1 MCALCSTAPKMK
13 SVSQTRSAAVSDR
26 TAALVVLSML
36 LLPLGLT
43 GCQTTAPETTPVD
56 LESAIESLNRP
67 LGGDPAALY
76 RLRVS
81 ASGGLRMSV
90 LTSGEDGRLT
100 VSEPFGAAV
109 SLTSWSGSRQPTFF
123 DLREGCQIQATDLEQ
138 ALGVAAMP
146 LPQAVRL
153 FVGRLPA
160 IADDWIDPREDGR
173 ILIEGL
179 RWAALVTVAAEPW
192 RVVSVEQVGAQG
204 RGWRFELS
212 DHSLSVPGFVRVEN
226 AGGRWAELE
235 LVRLEWSEGGE
246 LPSPPDLPLCANEPK
261 R

>member
-1 MCALCSTAPKMK
+1 MI
-13 SVSQTRSAAVSDR
+13 SVTRTGSPAARDR
-26 TAALVVLSML
+26 AAALIVLPAL
-36 LLPLGLT
+36 LILLGLT
-43 GCQTTAPETTPVD
+43 GCQSTAPESTPVD
-56 LESAIESLNRP
+56 PESAIERLNRP
-67 LGGDPAALY
+67 LTGDPSVLY

-109 SLTSWSGSRQPTFF
+109 SLTSWSGSQQPTFF
-123 DLREGCQIQATDLEQ
+123 DLRKGCQLQATDLEQ

-153 FVGRLPA
+153 FAGRLPTFG
-160 IADDWIDPREDGR
+160 DDWVAPHEDGR

-192 RVVSVEQVGAQG
+192 RVVLVEQVGARG
-204 RGWRFELS
+204 RGWRIELS
-212 DHSLSVPGFVRVEN
+212 DHSLSVPGFIRVKN
-226 AGGRWAELE
+226 ADGRWAELK
-235 LVRLEWSEGGE
+235 LVRLEWHEGGE
-246 LPSPPDLPLCANEPK
+246 LPSTPELPLCANKPK

>member
-1 MCALCSTAPKMK
+1 MMK
-13 SVSQTRSAAVSDR
+13 STSQNRITAFGSRMAAWI
-26 TAALVVLSML
+26 LILP
-36 LLPLGLT
+36 LLPLGLA
-43 GCQTTAPETTPVD
+43 GCQSTALETVPVDPET
-56 LESAIESLNRP
+56 AIEKLNRP
-67 LGGDPAALY
+67 LTGDPAALY

-81 ASGGLRMSV
+81 SSGGLRMSV

-123 DLREGCQIQATDLEQ
+123 DLREGCQIEGMDLEQ

-153 FVGRLPA
+153 LSGRLPA
-160 IADDWIDPREDGR
+160 TGEDWVAPREDGR
-173 ILIEGL
+173 VLVEGL
-179 RWAALVTVAAEPW
+179 DWAALVTVAADPW
-192 RVVSVEQVGAQG
+192 RVVLVEQIDTED

-226 AGGRWAELE
+226 ADGRWAELE

-246 LPSPPDLPLCANEPK
+246 LPSLPDLPLCSAVPE
-261 R
+261 

>member
-1 MCALCSTAPKMK
+1 MNLISQDRVAASGARAAARIVAPLLFGLAFTGCQSTAP
-13 SVSQTRSAAVSDR
+13 V
-26 TAALVVLSML
+26 
-36 LLPLGLT
+36 
-43 GCQTTAPETTPVD
+43 TAPVDPVA
-56 LESAIESLNRP
+56 AIERLNRP
-67 LGGDPAALY
+67 LAGDPAALY

-81 ASGGLRMSV
+81 SSGGLRMSI

-109 SLTSWSGSRQPTFF
+109 SLTSWSGSQQPTFF
-123 DLREGCQIQATDLEQ
+123 DLREGCQIQAADLEQ

-160 IADDWIDPREDGR
+160 TGDDWVVPREDGR
-173 ILIEGL
+173 ILVEGS
-179 RWAALVTVAAEPW
+179 RWAALVTVVADPW
-192 RVVSVEQVGAQG
+192 RVVSVEEISARG

-212 DHSLSVPGFVRVEN
+212 EHSLSVPGFVRVEN

-235 LVRLEWSEGGE
+235 LVRLEWSKDGE
-246 LPSPPDLPLCANEPK
+246 LPPPLDLPICTAK
-261 R
+261 TK

>member
-1 MCALCSTAPKMK
+1 MCVLCLTERVMNLISQDRVAASGARAAARIVAPLLFGLAFTGCQSTAP
-13 SVSQTRSAAVSDR
+13 V
-26 TAALVVLSML
+26 
-36 LLPLGLT
+36 
-43 GCQTTAPETTPVD
+43 TAPVDPVA
-56 LESAIESLNRP
+56 AIERLNRP
-67 LGGDPAALY
+67 LAGDPAALY

-81 ASGGLRMSV
+81 SSGGLRMSI

-109 SLTSWSGSRQPTFF
+109 SLTSWSGSQQPTFF
-123 DLREGCQIQATDLEQ
+123 DLREGCQIQAADLEQ

-160 IADDWIDPREDGR
+160 TGDDWVVPREDGR
-173 ILIEGL
+173 ILVEGS
-179 RWAALVTVAAEPW
+179 RWAALVTVVADPW
-192 RVVSVEQVGAQG
+192 RVVSVEEISARG

-212 DHSLSVPGFVRVEN
+212 EHSLSVPGFVRVEN

-235 LVRLEWSEGGE
+235 LVRLEWSKDGE
-246 LPSPPDLPLCANEPK
+246 LPPPLDLPICTAK
-261 R
+261 TK

>member
-1 MCALCSTAPKMK
+1 MN
-13 SVSQTRSAAVSDR
+13 SVIRARSAAVR
-26 TAALVVLSML
+26 AGTAPRIVVPL
-36 LLPLGLT
+36 LILLGLA
-43 GCQTTAPETTPVD
+43 GCQSVVPEIVPVDPET
-56 LESAIESLNRP
+56 AIEKLNRP
-67 LGGDPAALY
+67 LSGDPAALY

-81 ASGGLRMSV
+81 SSGGLRMSV

-109 SLTSWSGSRQPTFF
+109 SLTSWSGSHQPTFF

-153 FVGRLPA
+153 LGGRLPA
-160 IADDWIDPREDGR
+160 TGDDWIAPREDGR
-173 ILIEGL
+173 ILVEGL
-179 RWAALVTVAAEPW
+179 DWAALVTVAADPW
-192 RVVSVEQVGAQG
+192 RVVSVEQVAEG
-204 RGWRFELS
+204 RGWRFKLS

-226 AGGRWAELE
+226 ADGRWAELE
-235 LVRLEWSEGGE
+235 LVRLEWNEGGE
-246 LPSPPDLPLCANEPK
+246 LPSPPDLPLCTAEPE